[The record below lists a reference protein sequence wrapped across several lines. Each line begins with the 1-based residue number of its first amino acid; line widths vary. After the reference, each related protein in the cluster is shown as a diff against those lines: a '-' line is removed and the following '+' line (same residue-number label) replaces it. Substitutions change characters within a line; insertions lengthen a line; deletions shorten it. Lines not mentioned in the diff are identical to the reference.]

1 MKVQISINLDM
12 DGTIADLYAV
22 EGWLDMLES
31 HNPTPYR
38 EAKPMVNM
46 SLLSRY
52 LRKAQAMG
60 YNVNIVSW
68 LSKSG
73 NEEYNKAVTEAK
85 LEWLKKRLRSVQFDN
100 IVIVPYGTPKS
111 TCVERSDMGILFDD
125 EQRNRTEWNGASAE
139 PSEIF
144 EILKALVKGE

>member
-1 MKVQISINLDM
+1 MKINVSINLDM

-22 EGWLDMLES
+22 EGWLDMLEN

-38 EAKPMVNM
+38 EAKPMMNM

-60 YNVNIVSW
+60 YEVNIVSW

-73 NEEYNKAVTEAK
+73 NEAYNKAVTEAK
-85 LEWLKKRLRSVQFDN
+85 LDWLHKHLRSVQFDKV
-100 IVIVPYGTPKS
+100 VIVPYGTPKS
-111 TCVERSDMGILFDD
+111 TCVENAKNGILFDD
-125 EQRNRTEWNGASAE
+125 EHKNRAEWNGISAE

-144 EILKALVKGE
+144 EILKGLVK

>member
-1 MKVQISINLDM
+1 MKVQVSINLDM

-22 EGWLDMLES
+22 EGWKGDLDT
-31 HNPTPYR
+31 HNPRPYK

-52 LRKAQAMG
+52 IRKAQAMG
-60 YNVNIVSW
+60 YDVNIVSW
-68 LSKSG
+68 LSKSS
-73 NEEYNKAVTEAK
+73 NKAYDKAVTEAK
-85 LEWLKKRLRSVQFDN
+85 LDWLKKHLRSVQFDN

-111 TCVERSDMGILFDD
+111 TCVGRSDMGILFDD
-125 EQRNRTEWNGASAE
+125 EQKNRTEWRGISAE

-144 EILKALVKGE
+144 EILKGLVK

>member
-1 MKVQISINLDM
+1 MIKMSINLDL
-12 DGTIADLYAV
+12 DGTICDLYGV
-22 EGWLDMLES
+22 EGWLDMLDT
-31 HNPTPYR
+31 HNPRPYR

-60 YNVNIVSW
+60 YDVNIVSW
-68 LSKSG
+68 LSKSS
-73 NEEYNKAVTEAK
+73 NEAYDKAVTEAK
-85 LEWLKKRLRSVQFDN
+85 LDWLKRHLRSVQFDN

-111 TCVERSDMGILFDD
+111 TCVSRSDMGILFDD
-125 EQRNRTEWNGASAE
+125 EQKNRTEWRGASAE

-144 EILKALVKGE
+144 EILKGILK

>member
-1 MKVQISINLDM
+1 MIKMSINLDL
-12 DGTIADLYAV
+12 DGTICDLYGV
-22 EGWLDMLES
+22 EGWLDMLDT
-31 HNPTPYR
+31 HNPRPYR

-60 YNVNIVSW
+60 YDVNIVSW
-68 LSKSG
+68 LSKSS
-73 NEEYNKAVTEAK
+73 NEAYDKAVTEAK
-85 LEWLKKRLRSVQFDN
+85 LDWLKRHLRSVQFDN

-111 TCVERSDMGILFDD
+111 TCVSRSDMGILFDD
-125 EQRNRTEWNGASAE
+125 EQKNRMEWRGASAE

-144 EILKALVKGE
+144 EILKGILK

>member
-1 MKVQISINLDM
+1 MKVQISINFDM

-22 EGWLDMLES
+22 EGWLNDLEN
-31 HNPTPYR
+31 HNPRPYK

-52 LRKAQAMG
+52 IRKAQAMG
-60 YNVNIVSW
+60 YNVNVVSW

-73 NEEYNKAVTEAK
+73 NEAYNKAVTEAK
-85 LEWLKKRLRSVQFDN
+85 LDWLKKHLRSVQFDN

-111 TCVERSDMGILFDD
+111 TCVGRSDMGILFDD
-125 EQRNRTEWNGASAE
+125 EQKNRTEWRGASAE

-144 EILKALVKGE
+144 EILKGLVK